1 MGGGT
6 LDAFYC
12 LAARVVAGLSVSAIL
27 FGRLRWGEVPGVV
40 VEVVVGVGTLVV
52 VGSGGVGV
60 AEVAA

>member
-1 MGGGT
+1 M
-6 LDAFYC
+6 
-12 LAARVVAGLSVSAIL
+12 SAIL